1 MALFNHD
8 TIKLFNSKKVCWYPS
23 SGADINSINFWRNGL
38 GNKIIPEVFIFTDN
52 AFIMTENSL
61 SIAENDNMIDKL
73 KGYGFI
79 KTHYEEIE
87 DAKNFKNVLIK
98 EERLINKLDLSVMQ
112 NYIKEE
118 QADKWNSILDL
129 KELGIIDNFDI
140 IANQDFMDI
149 FNNHFIE
156 ILNKNFNII
165 QNDPE
170 LTGIYP
176 QRILN
181 FKNEKLNTELVFIK
195 TRNDIFYNI
204 CIEKNIRIP
213 CFQLKRPNDERL
225 FNGFNLSTLSIKE
238 AIIREQDLEV
248 LHGSDNFRI
257 INRFQWSTHYYD
269 DFAEMIRL
277 D

>member
-1 MALFNHD
+1 LID
-8 TIKLFNSKKVCWYPS
+8 TLI
-23 SGADINSINFWRNGL
+23 
-38 GNKIIPEVFIFTDN
+38 
-52 AFIMTENSL
+52 
-61 SIAENDNMIDKL
+61 
-73 KGYGFI
+73 GYGFI

-87 DAKNFKNVLIK
+87 DAKNFRNVLIK

-129 KELGIIDNFDI
+129 KELGIIDNFNI
-140 IANQDFMDI
+140 IANQDFLDI
-149 FNNHFIE
+149 FNNHFNE
-156 ILNKNFNII
+156 ILNRNLNMI

-170 LTGIYP
+170 LTNIYP
-176 QRILN
+176 QSILH

-195 TRNDIFYNI
+195 TSNDIFYNI
-204 CIEKNIRIP
+204 CIENNIKIP
-213 CFQLKRPNDERL
+213 CFQLSRHNDEQL

-238 AIIREQDLEV
+238 ATIREQDLEA
-248 LHGSDNFRI
+248 LHSSDNFSI
-257 INRFQWSTHYYD
+257 INRFQWSTNYYD